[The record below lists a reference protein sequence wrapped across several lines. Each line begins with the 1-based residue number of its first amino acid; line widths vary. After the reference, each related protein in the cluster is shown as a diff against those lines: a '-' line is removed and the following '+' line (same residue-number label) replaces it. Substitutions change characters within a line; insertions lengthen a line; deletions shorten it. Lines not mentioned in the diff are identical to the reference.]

1 MTSISRSRW
10 AAVGAAV
17 AISLGA
23 GGVGISQA
31 TQDAGDG
38 AVSAFFPIEPCRLA
52 DTRAN
57 PNTVGTRTTPLGV
70 DDTATF
76 AGWGVT
82 GNCDLPTGITAL
94 SLNVTAV
101 EATQQTNLR
110 FFPAGAELPTT
121 ANLNPTPGSP
131 PIPNSVQVG
140 LNITTGQF
148 SVFNRAGSVSVII
161 DVVGYYDDHTHDD
174 RYSPRLFATVAEGGA
189 LTGDS
194 AGVLAVER
202 SAAGTYSLTFD
213 RTIASCAAV
222 ASDVVF
228 SATRDV
234 SAQAGFGG
242 PDKVGVVVTDADGNF
257 VDTQFSLIVVC

>member
-1 MTSISRSRW
+1 MSSISRSRW
-10 AAVGAAV
+10 AAIGAAV
-17 AISLGA
+17 AVSLGA

-31 TQDAGDG
+31 TQDASDG
-38 AVSAFFPIEPCRLA
+38 AVSAFFPVEPCRLA

-70 DDTATF
+70 DETVTF

-140 LNITTGQF
+140 LNVSNGQF

-174 RYSPRLFATVAEGGA
+174 RYSPRLFATVTAAGA
-189 LTGDS
+189 LSGDS
-194 AGVLAVER
+194 AGVIGVAKTGV
-202 SAAGTYSLTFD
+202 GTYELTFN
-213 RTIASCAAV
+213 RTVSNCAAIAS
-222 ASDVVF
+222 DIVF
-228 SATRDV
+228 SATRDA
-234 SAQAGFGG
+234 SPDAGFGG
-242 PDKVGVVVTDADGNF
+242 PDKVTVVITDIDNNVVDSSFSLVVV
-257 VDTQFSLIVVC
+257 C